1 MENRTEINPDFQRAL
16 ILLKK
21 RFNTPHDLISYWAMS
36 GPCVE
41 SHPAIEN
48 IIDDWVDIPLDNS
61 GILGIRER

>member
-41 SHPAIEN
+41 PHPAIEN
-48 IIDDWVDIPLDNS
+48 IIDD
-61 GILGIRER
+61 